1 MGFYD
6 LSKIERQK
14 LVNEIE
20 DKILKVILDLGSMND
35 NKDIII
41 PETIWNYSSDN
52 DTYIRKNAY
61 LAIGRIYIAHN
72 ELESSNITTF
82 RCNA

>member
-6 LSKIERQK
+6 LSKTERQK

-20 DKILKVILDLGSMND
+20 GKILQAILDLGSITD
-35 NKDIII
+35 NNDIII
-41 PETIWNYSSDN
+41 PETVWNYSSDN

-61 LAIGRIYIAHN
+61 LAIGRILYC
-72 ELESSNITTF
+72 T
-82 RCNA
+82 